1 MDKRLGYVKVP
12 FEEIVFKTSKVQFS
26 ELYYQQ
32 YIELGSYY
40 TQVKRYLDIF
50 GKNQVKI
57 FLTEDIIDD
66 IPKVLNSINIFLN
79 IPTGNS
85 PNIKKK
91 YNVYSNPKN
100 KILQIL
106 YSSNLLRSMISS
118 ILSKNQKDNIRNLL
132 FSDKDKPHLNN
143 KTKEYLL
150 EIYKPDIIKL
160 EKLISRDLS
169 FWYQ

>member
-1 MDKRLGYVKVP
+1 M
-12 FEEIVFKTSKVQFS
+12 
-26 ELYYQQ
+26 
-32 YIELGSYY
+32 
-40 TQVKRYLDIF
+40 
-50 GKNQVKI
+50 
-57 FLTEDIIDD
+57 
-66 IPKVLNSINIFLN
+66 N

-91 YNVYSNPKN
+91 YNVYNNPKN
-100 KILQIL
+100 KVLQIL

-118 ILSKNQKDNIRNLL
+118 ILLKNQKDNIKNLL
-132 FSDKDKPHLNN
+132 FSEKDKPQLNK